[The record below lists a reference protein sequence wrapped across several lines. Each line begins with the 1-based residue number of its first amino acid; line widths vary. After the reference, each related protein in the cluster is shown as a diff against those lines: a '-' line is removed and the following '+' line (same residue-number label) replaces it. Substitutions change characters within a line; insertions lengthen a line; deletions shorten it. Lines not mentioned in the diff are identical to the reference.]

1 MPYLLIAKLAGGALI
16 VVMVLG
22 GITTFYLHYEHL
34 QSEAAKVP
42 VLEQRVADYAKA
54 DIDRQKVDAAL
65 STWQNA
71 KTDILTTIR
80 KGMAHAPIAV
90 NPVCAPSDDDRRVRN
105 EALARVLP
113 DAAGASHGT
122 DAKPGL

>member
-22 GITTFYLHYEHL
+22 GLTTFYLHYQHL

-42 VLEQRVADYAKA
+42 VLEQRVNDYAKA
-54 DIDRQKVDAAL
+54 DEDRQKVDAAL

-71 KTDILTTIR
+71 KSDILSTIR
-80 KGMAHAPIAV
+80 KGMSHAPIAV
-90 NPVCAPSDDDRRVRN
+90 NPVCAPNDDDRRMRN

-113 DAAGASHGT
+113 EPAGTSH
-122 DAKPGL
+122 

>member
-1 MPYLLIAKLAGGALI
+1 MPYLLIAKLAGYALGAALL
-16 VVMVLG
+16 LG
-22 GITTFYLHYEHL
+22 GATAFYLHYEHL

-54 DIDRQKVDAAL
+54 DEDRQKVDLAL

-71 KTDILTTIR
+71 KSDIISTIR
-80 KGMAHAPIAV
+80 KGMSHAPVAV
-90 NPVCAPSDDDRRVRN
+90 NPVCAPSDDDRRMRN

-113 DAAGASHGT
+113 EPAGTPHGT
-122 DAKPGL
+122 DAKPPL